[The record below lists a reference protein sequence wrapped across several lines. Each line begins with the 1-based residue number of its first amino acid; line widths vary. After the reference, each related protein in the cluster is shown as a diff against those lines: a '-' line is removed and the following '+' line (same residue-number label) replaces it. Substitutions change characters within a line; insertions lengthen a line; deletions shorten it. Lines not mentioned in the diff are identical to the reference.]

1 MVEEARLESVYTPK
15 AYRGFE
21 SPSLRKIV
29 YKPLKNQWFFF
40 YLYVLFPFLLSLRF
54 LENHIKI
61 RQRSSSLF
69 FINFQNLF
77 ELLVD
82 NHKITEQLDG
92 CFPVDDI
99 SFVI

>member
-1 MVEEARLESVYTPK
+1 MIAQR
-15 AYRGFE
+15 
-21 SPSLRKIV
+21 
-29 YKPLKNQWFFF
+29 
-40 YLYVLFPFLLSLRF
+40 
-54 LENHIKI
+54 
-61 RQRSSSLF
+61 RQRSFLATIYRFSVCLYDWQRCFLLLPSESIPISVVSTSKIVNKNKAVCL
-69 FINFQNLF
+69 FINFQNQF

>member
-1 MVEEARLESVYTPK
+1 MAEEARLESVYTPK

-40 YLYVLFPFLLSLRF
+40 YLYVLFTFLLSLRF

-69 FINFQNLF
+69 FI
-77 ELLVD
+77 
-82 NHKITEQLDG
+82 KINVCETKPARNVFSVG
-92 CFPVDDI
+92 CIAWYVALR
-99 SFVI
+99 